1 MESNQED
8 GLFQAC
14 FKTHN
19 IRRAAERVIMV
30 SRIRYMGLALA
41 VVLAGCVQA
50 MAAEGRHKIVV
61 MAFGDDEFAI
71 VDLAKDSGKLVS
83 VQERLFPN
91 AQIGKVSEK
100 DGLITVELKAGP
112 VTDSFEGKAGKDG
125 KIRGL
130 FKLRGNPYA
139 AELVPTKESK
149 VAEMTSG
156 KVQQETMAL
165 LRENAQKDAAT
176 RVEAIRGLLKK
187 YAGKPYA
194 SSIYASFLGQA
205 DLADLKEAEIKKT
218 LDEWFGS
225 AKEYGDSIYNQARN
239 SAVRALKGKKK
250 AAAGVLL
257 DLAQDLDKSLS
268 EETDLD
274 AKADIAAILA
284 ETARGLGKNDLAE
297 AADKRLKGYEGKLD
311 GDYAKKVPPFKPEK
325 VAEKKDAKPV
335 VMELF
340 TGAQCPPCV
349 AADVAF
355 DALADTYSHKNVILL
370 QYHLHIP
377 GPDPLTND
385 DSVARQKYYGS
396 LIRGTP
402 TTIFNGKSE
411 AGGGGG
417 MGNAQA
423 KYGQFRD
430 VIDKALEAKATATVD
445 LKAGRKGD
453 TIEISAK
460 AKTAD
465 KPAEGA
471 EPRLRMVITEE
482 VVKYVGSNKLR
493 FHHHVVRDMPGGAE
507 GLSLDKAG
515 ELSHTAKVDVKKLRG
530 EIEKYVTDY
539 EAKSTFFGTK
549 PGIDLKKL
557 SVVAFVQDDKSK
569 EILGAT
575 SVDIVES
582 P

>member
-1 MESNQED
+1 
-8 GLFQAC
+8 
-14 FKTHN
+14 
-19 IRRAAERVIMV
+19 MV
-30 SRIRYMGLALA
+30 SRISRIGLALA
-41 VVLAGCVQA
+41 VVMAGAVHA

-71 VDLAKDSGKLVS
+71 VDIAKDSGKLVS

-100 DGLITVELKAGP
+100 DGLITIELKAGAI
-112 VTDSFEGKAGKDG
+112 TDSFEGKAGKDG

-130 FKLRGNPYA
+130 FKLRGNSYA
-139 AELVPTKESK
+139 AELVPTKDAK
-149 VAEMTSG
+149 VAEMAAG
-156 KVQQETMAL
+156 KVQQEVMTL

-176 RVEAIRGLLKK
+176 RADAFRALLKK
-187 YAGKPYA
+187 YGGKPYA
-194 SSIYASFLGQA
+194 STIYSQFLSQA

-239 SAVRALKGKKK
+239 TAVRALKGKKK

-268 EETDLD
+268 EENDLD
-274 AKADIAAILA
+274 AKADIAAVVA
-284 ETARGLGKNDLAE
+284 ETARVLGKNDLAD

-311 GDYAKKVPPFKPEK
+311 GDYTKKVPPFKPEK

-335 VMELF
+335 VLELF

-355 DALADTYSHKNVILL
+355 DALGDAYSHNNVILL

-417 MGNAQA
+417 MANSQA
-423 KYGQFRD
+423 KFGQYKAI
-430 VIDKALEAKATATVD
+430 IDKALEAKATASVD
-445 LKAGRKGD
+445 LKASRKGD
-453 TIEISAK
+453 SIEISAK
-460 AKTAD
+460 AKTTD

-515 ELSHTAKVDVKKLRG
+515 ELTHSIKVDAKKLRG

-539 EAKSTFFGTK
+539 EAKSTFFGNK

-569 EILGAT
+569 EILGAAT
-575 SVDIVES
+575 VDVVES